1 MTVERSLEGLPVEG
15 LARVDGYEVHTAD
28 GERAG
33 YVDLIFVDA
42 ASGVPEWLGVWNGH
56 TTIGEQRWLMPVT
69 GARQVGSEVHVPWT
83 KDQIGQAP
91 GYHEGL
97 LHDKPAEVQITREM
111 EDAAYALYGVA
122 PVTAP
127 PAADYVVRITAV
139 VITQG

>member
-1 MTVERSLEGLPVEG
+1 MTVERSLEGLPVEE
-15 LARVDGYEVHTAD
+15 LAKVDGYEVHTAD

-42 ASGVPEWLGVWNGH
+42 DSGVPEWLGVWNGH
-56 TTIGEQRWLMPVT
+56 TTIGERRSLMPIT
-69 GARQVGSEVHVPWT
+69 GARQVGPEVHVKWT
-83 KDQIGQAP
+83 KDQIEQAP
-91 GYHEGL
+91 SYHEGL
-97 LHDKPAEVQITREM
+97 FHDKPGEVQITREM

-127 PAADYVVRITAV
+127 PAGDYVVRVTAV